1 MCDNTRMAYSLDFRQ
16 KVFAYKEKHQLT
28 FEETSEHFEVN
39 ISTLFRW
46 KNKLTSSNGC
56 NRHAYKVDME
66 ALQKDVEQFPDD
78 YQWERAQRLNV
89 GQPAIHYALKR
100 LKISIKKNTEAPES
114 E

>member
-1 MCDNTRMAYSLDFRQ
+1 MTYSIDFRR

-28 FEETSEHFEVN
+28 FEQTSKHFEIN

-46 KNKLTSSNGC
+46 KNKLEPCTQ
-56 NRHAYKVDME
+56 RVKPATKVDMD
-66 ALQKDVEQFPDD
+66 ALSKDVERHPDD

-100 LKISIKKNTEAPES
+100 LNITFKKNSKSP
-114 E
+114 